1 MSTSYDLSLG
11 LRINKKERLCA
22 ISKKQYGQHCVRSVW
37 EDWCPAVLGS
47 VGGGGGGKTCTASI
61 IGRRV
66 KLCKTHTHNRPDK
79 RALSE
84 S

>member
-1 MSTSYDLSLG
+1 MICHWAWESIGRKNYV
-11 LRINKKERLCA
+11 ICV

-47 VGGGGGGKTCTASI
+47 VGGAGGGLVGASI

-66 KLCKTHTHNRPDK
+66 KLCNTHTDK

>member
-47 VGGGGGGKTCTASI
+47 VGGAGGGDVSGIVIS
-61 IGRRV
+61 GR
-66 KLCKTHTHNRPDK
+66 
-79 RALSE
+79 S
-84 S
+84 

>member
-47 VGGGGGGKTCTASI
+47 VGGGAGAGGCKTCTASI

-66 KLCKTHTHNRPDK
+66 KLCNTHTDK